1 MVLTWARTRRRWFA
15 RIGFRVALGFALLL
29 VPAELAINQLRV
41 TAPVRQEPSSVA
53 VIPYPRPTRDAGVAV
68 GMLIEVTNC
77 GSNVDV
83 TVVAEPT
90 AEYWL
95 THRNATEVWFA
106 LPDARDEDVRFS
118 LGESASDVTT
128 PQDVVDRG
136 QRGAAADAAS
146 IRMLD
151 KHYDGRKRDLLVA
164 RLEVPHWNRTLS
176 PVIASY
182 SADWLSHRGLGSC
195 WLRLPALTG
204 DLTVLAARRAL
215 GQAKPLGGEAP
226 PANPG
231 DLRVSSR
238 RANAQAVYTL
248 GLEAIHGSIT
258 VVSPEAEI
266 DESLP
271 SPPGSTNGSPTWICR
286 AQPKAKARPLRSS
299 SRSSTP
305 SVISGTAT
313 SASSGAFSAKVISS
327 AKSGDC
333 SAVAA
338 VIESSAG
345 WQRDLFML
353 VVGTLVGLGFTLLV
367 DLLKRPRSAD
377 TPEEGA

>member
-1 MVLTWARTRRRWFA
+1 MWPRSRRWFA
-15 RIGFRVALGFALLL
+15 RICSRVALGIALIF
-29 VPAELAINQLRV
+29 VPALVAIDQLRV
-41 TAPVRQEPSSVA
+41 GAPARQEPSSVA
-53 VIPYPRPTRDAGVAV
+53 VIPFPYPTRDAGVAV
-68 GMLIEVTNC
+68 GMLVEVKGC
-77 GSNVDV
+77 GSDVDV

-95 THRNATEVWFA
+95 ANRNARLVRFA
-106 LPDARDEDVRFS
+106 LPDAVDGDVRFH
-118 LGESASDVTT
+118 LGDSASDVTT

-136 QRGAAADAAS
+136 QRGAATDPAT
-146 IRMLD
+146 IRVID
-151 KHYDGRKRDLLVA
+151 KRSEGQKRDLLVA
-164 RLEVPHWNRTLS
+164 TLEVPHWNRTLR

-182 SADWLSHRGLGSC
+182 SAQWLENRGLGSC

-204 DLTVLAARRAL
+204 DLTVLAAKRAL
-215 GQAKPLGGEAP
+215 DQAYPIGPNLP
-226 PANPG
+226 SNPG
-231 DLRVSSR
+231 DLRVASR
-238 RANAQAVYTL
+238 RANAQAVYTA
-248 GLEAIHGSIT
+248 GFEAIHGSIT

-266 DESLP
+266 GDSLP
-271 SPPGSTNGSPTWICR
+271 SPPGSTNGSPTWTCR

-299 SRSSTP
+299 FRSHAP
-305 SVISGTAT
+305 SVISGTVAGP
-313 SASSGAFSAKVISS
+313 SAGAFSAKVISS

-367 DLLKRPRSAD
+367 DLLKRSPSAD
-377 TPEEGA
+377 TTEGGA